1 LQLIQGSYELEVA
14 EKVKQI
20 EGQIVK
26 QVAFAT
32 GEKQQTNVKIL
43 SK

>member
-1 LQLIQGSYELEVA
+1 MRKTKPQLIQGSYELEVA

-26 QVAFAT
+26 QVPA
-32 GEKQQTNVKIL
+32 E
-43 SK
+43 